1 MKKKVNEKRLGRI
14 GKLFLAESSKKG
26 KKRQGEFSR
35 SKPPG
40 FYHAHIPKDSNWN
53 RPVSHTVLT
62 TKTKSGTHQEPRRK
76 HSWVGS
82 SDEARRE
89 TIERRAVPFGHP
101 RAKHSKP
108 DPFGLEGESPRSSRS
123 QVGKYTTADTKGRLA
138 LKKFKQSRGHTVEAP
153 SDVADGGGNRFNR
166 RRAQR
171 EKEKGRPLRTTSMKE
186 SFSHIAYIL
195 AEALGL
201 GRDVG
206 TREQRAF
213 EVGRAMA
220 DREYRDPSTAAAN
233 KARREKLKR
242 AGITNASAGMASR
255 SKELRGEEPKRPKK
269 APKKVKR
276 RSS

>member
-1 MKKKVNEKRLGRI
+1 MKKKVNEKSLGRI

-40 FYHAHIPKDSNWN
+40 FSHDYIPKDSLRGQRN

-62 TKTKSGTHQEPRRK
+62 TKTKSGTHQKPRRK

-82 SDEARRE
+82 SDAARRE

-153 SDVADGGGNRFNR
+153 SDVADGGGNKAKR
-166 RRAQR
+166 RIAQLA
-171 EKEKGRPLRTTSMKE
+171 KEKGRPLRTTSMKE

-213 EVGRAMA
+213 KVGQAMA
-220 DREYRDPSTAAAN
+220 DREYRDPSTGKAN
-233 KARREKLKR
+233 KARREKLKK
-242 AGITNASAGMASR
+242 AGITNASAGMADR
-255 SKELRGEEPKRPKK
+255 SKKLRGE
-269 APKKVKR
+269 
-276 RSS
+276 